1 MPRTARAAQGGFIYH
16 VLNRGNDRKR
26 IFHEDADYAAFIKLL
41 VSGRERAEISVL
53 AYCLMPNHWHL
64 VVRPAGDRDL
74 ARYMGWVSNTH
85 VKRYHQHHHTTGGGH
100 LYQGRYKSF
109 PVQQDDH
116 LLMVLRYVEA
126 NPLRAGLVRRAQDWR
141 WSSLGVSASSEG
153 LGLVDGWPVD
163 RPQNWLELVN
173 EPVGAADLES
183 LRTSVSRGRP
193 YGEKQ
198 WVVET
203 ADWMGLAFTLRL
215 RGRPGRGVHK

>member
-26 IFHEDADYAAFIKLL
+26 IFHEDADYAAFTKLL
-41 VSGRERAEISVL
+41 VSGRERAGISVL

-64 VVRPAGDRDL
+64 VARPAGDRDL

-85 VKRYHQHHHTTGGGH
+85 VKRYHQYHHTTGGGH

-141 WSSLGVSASSEG
+141 WSSLGVSASCEG

-173 EPVGAADLES
+173 EAVGDTDLES

-193 YGEKQ
+193 YGDEQ

-203 ADWMGLAFTLRL
+203 AHWLGLVFTLRA
-215 RGRPGRGVHK
+215 RGRPGRGAHK